1 MKKEAL
7 IDIEGKLVVTTRNG
21 VEGQHGI
28 GEWEVQIAGCKI
40 DPRMYCIKRH
50 ILGQINSSSK

>member
-21 VEGQHGI
+21 VEGQHEI

-40 DPRMYCIKRH
+40 DPRMYCVKHR